1 MAHKK
6 TYHVVTLGCRTNQY
20 ESQAYTNQLQT
31 AGYEKADEGEADI
44 CIINTCTV
52 TENADKKSFYAIRKS
67 VRDFK
72 PKKLIVTGCLAKKDQ
87 KTIRAIP
94 GVSDV
99 VFNENK
105 QTLLPDLFDE
115 EQWPEFKINQFEA
128 HTRAFVKVQDGCNSY
143 CSYCVIPFVRGRS
156 TSKTLPQ
163 VLDEVHALVE
173 NGYREVVLTGI
184 NIGDFCDGEKRLADL
199 VREVDQVEGLRRVR
213 ISSIDPDEV
222 DAELID
228 AVANG
233 KNTCDSMHIVLQ
245 SGSNPILKRMRRGY
259 LMKDVYDA
267 YEKLS
272 KVHPLFTITTDV
284 IVGFPGETEADFE
297 QTVQVIQKLPF
308 VKVHIFPYSDR
319 PKTRASRM
327 EDKVD
332 SATIE
337 RRKKKLL
344 EVSRKRATQIY
355 ERYLRLEVEVLF
367 ETEEVQKEGQVWMMG
382 HTTHFIPVFV
392 EKGSIRSGEIYK
404 VRLGRIVE
412 GGIFSEVINES

>member
-1 MAHKK
+1 MAQKK

-31 AGYEKADEGEADI
+31 AGYEKSNAGEADV

-52 TENADKKSFYAIRKS
+52 TENSDKKSFYAIRKS

-184 NIGDFCDGEKRLADL
+184 NIGDFCDGDKRLAEL
-199 VREVDQVEGLRRVR
+199 VREVDQVEGLRRV
-213 ISSIDPDEV
+213 
-222 DAELID
+222 
-228 AVANG
+228 
-233 KNTCDSMHIVLQ
+233 
-245 SGSNPILKRMRRGY
+245 
-259 LMKDVYDA
+259 
-267 YEKLS
+267 
-272 KVHPLFTITTDV
+272 
-284 IVGFPGETEADFE
+284 
-297 QTVQVIQKLPF
+297 
-308 VKVHIFPYSDR
+308 
-319 PKTRASRM
+319 
-327 EDKVD
+327 
-332 SATIE
+332 
-337 RRKKKLL
+337 
-344 EVSRKRATQIY
+344 
-355 ERYLRLEVEVLF
+355 
-367 ETEEVQKEGQVWMMG
+367 
-382 HTTHFIPVFV
+382 
-392 EKGSIRSGEIYK
+392 
-404 VRLGRIVE
+404 
-412 GGIFSEVINES
+412 